1 MYLFRVLFFIFSV
14 LASFAFIAN
23 QIPQEQSEPP
33 KEEKFDAAL
42 VKTKGDVVEIGQKIF
57 FGKGQCAL
65 CHSIGGGTAGRCP
78 NLEGIGGKLTREFEY
93 ESYTKP
99 EASVYLD
106 YVGLPGESPKRF
118 AARMPPINQSPIGL
132 TEPEML
138 TVFAFLQSQAMA
150 VDQIDITPEEV
161 IALGAGPTGAKP
173 VAEMIVHGNAQA
185 GSEIYKSLACVT
197 CHKAPGETVEA
208 SVEGGEVE
216 QGKTVAPVLESS
228 LVGKGSGDIRHSLFE
243 KPEVHQ
249 ALDEK
254 MTVRQMND
262 LLSYLLSLSF
272 PAADLP
278 AAPVSEPAPQAP
290 EGGQVSVPTHKLPS

>member
-1 MYLFRVLFFIFSV
+1 MYLFRVMFFIFAV
-14 LASFAFIAN
+14 LASFSFIAN

-93 ESYTKP
+93 ESYTQP

-161 IALGAGPTGAKP
+161 IALGAGPKAD
-173 VAEMIVHGNAQA
+173 VVVEVVHGNAEA
-185 GSEIYKSLACVT
+185 GAALFGKLECVT
-197 CHKAPGETVEA
+197 CHKIGA
-208 SVEGGEVE
+208 SEGGD
-216 QGKTVAPVLESS
+216 QGPELVAALT
-228 LVGKGSGDIRHSLFE
+228 GKDSGYVRRALFE
-243 KPEVHQ
+243 KGENH
-249 ALDEK
+249 ASLDEK
-254 MTVRQMND
+254 MTVREMND
-262 LLSYLLSLSF
+262 LMSYLLSISAPQT
-272 PAADLP
+272 PASSAPAEAPAGDAPPAEAVSPDLP
-278 AAPVSEPAPQAP
+278 PPHVEGAGAA
-290 EGGQVSVPTHKLPS
+290 